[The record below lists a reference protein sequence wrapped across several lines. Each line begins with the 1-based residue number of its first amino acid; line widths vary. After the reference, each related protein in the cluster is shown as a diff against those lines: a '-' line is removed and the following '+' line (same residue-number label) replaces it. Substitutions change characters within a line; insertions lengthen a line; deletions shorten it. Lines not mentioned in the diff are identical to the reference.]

1 MLLEA
6 WGTMINKRSILIADD
21 ETNLCRV
28 LEAELRKAGYAVTAV
43 HDGAQAVEESR
54 HGEFDMVIL
63 DIRMPVMD
71 GISALQSI
79 RRDRKDIPIIIMTA
93 YESHDTMASAL
104 SMGATACVNKP
115 FDLDSLVALVK
126 ATLDDGMGQR
136 SLNWSGSV
144 RTVLFNYSQ
153 PLLIELH
160 DGDFVGQYHS
170 RIEEKDDQ
178 TLTIACPSN
187 GAGTIPLKPGTA
199 VSIGFAGEDAFY
211 SFETAVLAVRDSYQ
225 PVIVVGKPAVI
236 YRVQRRKHARMP
248 ARIPVEMALVEKNS
262 LSDVPRIGPAYRV
275 HTQDIGAG
283 GFKIITEERF
293 QTGATVKIQ
302 ASSIPGLPEFS
313 GTGKITRAIKLPSNG
328 HEDWEYGVQF
338 TKVDDD
344 QRHTLARAV
353 EAGALV

>member
-1 MLLEA
+1 
-6 WGTMINKRSILIADD
+6 MINKQSILIADD
-21 ETNLCRV
+21 EINLCRI
-28 LEAELRKAGYAVTAV
+28 LDAELRKAGYLVTAV
-43 HDGAQAVEESR
+43 HDGAQAVDEAHR
-54 HGEFDMVIL
+54 RDFDMIIL
-63 DIRMPVMD
+63 DVRMPVMD

-79 RRDRKDIPIIIMTA
+79 RRERKDVPIIIMTA

-126 ATLDDGMGQR
+126 ATLDDGIGQR
-136 SLNWSGSV
+136 SFNWSGSV

-153 PLLIELH
+153 PLLIEIH
-160 DGDFVGQYHS
+160 DGDYVGQYHS

-187 GAGTIPLKPGTA
+187 SSGAIPLKPGLA

-211 SFETAVLAVRDSYQ
+211 SFETSILAIRDSYQ
-225 PVIVVGKPAVI
+225 PMMVVGKPAVI

-248 ARIPVEMALVEKNS
+248 ARIPAEVALVEKS
-262 LSDVPRIGPAYRV
+262 AHSDVPSVGPLFRV

-283 GFKIITEERF
+283 GFRIITEQRL

-302 ASSIPGLPEFS
+302 ASNIPGLDEFS
-313 GTGKITRAIKLPSNG
+313 GTGKITRAIKVHGNG
-328 HEDWEYGVQF
+328 HEDWEYGIQF

-353 EAGALV
+353 EAGALA

>member
-1 MLLEA
+1 
-6 WGTMINKRSILIADD
+6 MINKQSILIADD
-21 ETNLCRV
+21 EINLCRI
-28 LEAELRKAGYAVTAV
+28 LDAELRKAGYLVTAV
-43 HDGAQAVEESR
+43 HDGAQAVDEAHR
-54 HGEFDMVIL
+54 RDFDMIIL
-63 DIRMPVMD
+63 DVRMPVMD

-79 RRDRKDIPIIIMTA
+79 RRERKDVPIIIMTA

-126 ATLDDGMGQR
+126 ATLDDGIGQR
-136 SLNWSGSV
+136 SFNWSGSV

-153 PLLIELH
+153 PLLIEIH
-160 DGDFVGQYHS
+160 DGDYVGQYHS

-187 GAGTIPLKPGTA
+187 SSGAIPLKPGLA

-211 SFETAVLAVRDSYQ
+211 SFETSILAIRDSYQ
-225 PVIVVGKPAVI
+225 PMMVVGKPAVI

-248 ARIPVEMALVEKNS
+248 ARIPVEVALVEKS
-262 LSDVPRIGPAYRV
+262 AHSDVPSVGPLFRV

-283 GFKIITEERF
+283 GFRIITEQRL

-302 ASSIPGLPEFS
+302 ASNIPGLDEFS
-313 GTGKITRAIKLPSNG
+313 GTGKITRAIKVHGNG
-328 HEDWEYGVQF
+328 HEDWEYGIQF

-353 EAGALV
+353 EAGALA